1 MDPLSIGL
9 AFALGFATLF
19 LIFWLFLQEMVSD
32 GA

>member
-19 LIFWLFLQEMVSD
+19 LIFWLFFTGD
-32 GA
+32 GK